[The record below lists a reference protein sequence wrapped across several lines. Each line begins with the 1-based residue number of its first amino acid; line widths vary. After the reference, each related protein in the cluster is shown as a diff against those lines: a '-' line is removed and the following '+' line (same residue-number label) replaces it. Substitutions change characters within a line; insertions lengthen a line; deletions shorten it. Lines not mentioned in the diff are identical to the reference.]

1 VPIELI
7 PTPNGDGTIALRAAR
22 LTLWER
28 LRRFFSR
35 R

>member
-1 VPIELI
+1 VRIELI

-22 LTLWER
+22 LPLWER
-28 LRRFFSR
+28 LRRLFSR